1 VHSRQTG
8 TIFPRFTESITLIDG
23 CFVICVGWPVD
34 EESISVQQPEPPR
47 GFPEIEFQNRTVAAQ
62 KAMAAA
68 GLDGLLFT
76 TEPEIRYF
84 TGFLTQFWQSPTR
97 PWFLIIPQTG
107 KPVAV
112 IPAIGAAC
120 MARTWIHDIRCWSSP
135 QPDDEG
141 VSLLADTLEGLCGA
155 QARLGVQM
163 GPETYLR
170 MPLHDFSRLQHH
182 LPAVNWSDASDLM
195 RQLRMV
201 KSPAEIDKIAY
212 VAGIISDVFDNLP
225 HFVHPR
231 MSQIEAFRAFK
242 IAALTAG
249 VDDIPYLVGASGQ
262 GGYGDII
269 SPPSHKL
276 IIPGDVLIMD
286 TGAVFDGYYCDFD
299 RNFAFGHADDAV
311 QRAYAVVF
319 AATEAGFEAAKIG
332 ARVSDIFTAMWGVLE
347 AGGALGNDV
356 GRLGHG
362 LGMQLTEPPSNT
374 GDDHTVIAEN
384 MVLTLEPGMTFSPGK
399 VMVHEENIVITK
411 TGARYLSRRAAAA
424 LPIIA

>member
-1 VHSRQTG
+1 M
-8 TIFPRFTESITLIDG
+8 
-23 CFVICVGWPVD
+23 
-34 EESISVQQPEPPR
+34 QQPEPPR

-170 MPLHDFSRLQHH
+170 MPLRDFSRLQHH

-212 VAGIISDVFDNLP
+212 VAGIISDVFDDL
-225 HFVHPR
+225 
-231 MSQIEAFRAFK
+231 
-242 IAALTAG
+242 L
-249 VDDIPYLVGASGQ
+249 
-262 GGYGDII
+262 I
-269 SPPSHKL
+269 SSTPACRRLRPFAPLKL
-276 IIPGDVLIMD
+276 
-286 TGAVFDGYYCDFD
+286 
-299 RNFAFGHADDAV
+299 
-311 QRAYAVVF
+311 QR
-319 AATEAGFEAAKIG
+319 
-332 ARVSDIFTAMWGVLE
+332 
-347 AGGALGNDV
+347 
-356 GRLGHG
+356 
-362 LGMQLTEPPSNT
+362 
-374 GDDHTVIAEN
+374 
-384 MVLTLEPGMTFSPGK
+384 
-399 VMVHEENIVITK
+399 
-411 TGARYLSRRAAAA
+411 
-424 LPIIA
+424 